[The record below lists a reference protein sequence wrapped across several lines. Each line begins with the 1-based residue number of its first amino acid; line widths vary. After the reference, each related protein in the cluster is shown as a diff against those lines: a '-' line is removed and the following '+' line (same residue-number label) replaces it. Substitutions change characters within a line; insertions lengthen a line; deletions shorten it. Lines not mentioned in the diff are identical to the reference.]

1 MSATPK
7 PDGST
12 SPDPATSKTHFPN
25 PTATTAHGS
34 LQNPQPTTDSD
45 WINVLRQHVASLRFG
60 VIQVVIHEGRVVQ
73 IERTEK
79 YRIPPRTQNPT

>member
-7 PDGST
+7 QDSST
-12 SPDPATSKTHFPN
+12 APDPTAPAKAA
-25 PTATTAHGS
+25 PTAAAPAPATIPSA
-34 LQNPQPTTDSD
+34 DSE
-45 WINVLRQHVASLRFG
+45 WIEVIRQHVASLRFG

-79 YRIPPRTQNPT
+79 YRLNPKAGSQP

>member
-7 PDGST
+7 QDSST
-12 SPDPATSKTHFPN
+12 APDPTAPAKAA
-25 PTATTAHGS
+25 PTAAAPAPATVPNA
-34 LQNPQPTTDSD
+34 DSE
-45 WINVLRQHVASLRFG
+45 WIEVIRQHVASLRFG

-79 YRIPPRTQNPT
+79 YRLNPKAGSQP

>member
-7 PDGST
+7 QDGFPGPGST
-12 SPDPATSKTHFPN
+12 APAKAA
-25 PTATTAHGS
+25 PTAATPA
-34 LQNPQPTTDSD
+34 PTTVPSADSE
-45 WINVLRQHVASLRFG
+45 WIEVIRQHVASLRFG

-79 YRIPPRTQNPT
+79 YRLNPKVGSQP

>member
-7 PDGST
+7 QDS
-12 SPDPATSKTHFPN
+12 SPVSDPTAPAKAVTTAAAPAPATVSS
-25 PTATTAHGS
+25 A
-34 LQNPQPTTDSD
+34 DSE
-45 WINVLRQHVASLRFG
+45 WIEVIRQHVASLRFG

-79 YRIPPRTQNPT
+79 YRLNPKTGSQP